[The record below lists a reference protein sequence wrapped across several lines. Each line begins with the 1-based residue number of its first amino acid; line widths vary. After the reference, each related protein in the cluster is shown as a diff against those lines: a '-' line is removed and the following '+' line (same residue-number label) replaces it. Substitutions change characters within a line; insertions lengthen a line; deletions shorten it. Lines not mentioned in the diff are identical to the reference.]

1 MKIEKGATNPDLNP
15 IYNVASFQVI
25 DKLYHIMLYRE
36 HLAKNGVG
44 TDNFSDD
51 KH

>member
-1 MKIEKGATNPDLNP
+1 
-15 IYNVASFQVI
+15 
-25 DKLYHIMLYRE
+25 MLYRE

-51 KH
+51 KHSTIKIHLSVLV